1 MTVRQSLLAILDQ
14 SPCYGYQL
22 RGEFDA
28 RTGGTWPLNAGQ
40 VYSTLDRLER
50 DGLIESDGADGEGRV
65 RYSITRAGSEEVA
78 GWLSTP
84 VQRQAARD
92 ELAMKLAVAATLP
105 GVPLADIIQVQRS
118 ASIATLQDLTRTKAA
133 SGPPATAADLA
144 WSLVVESMI
153 FAAEAEVRWL
163 DHSEA
168 AIAHALRSG
177 VTAAAPND
185 DPPRRGRPARV
196 AASTDG
202 TEGGGR

>member
-1 MTVRQSLLAILDQ
+1 MTVRQSLLAILNQ

-50 DGLIESDGADGEGRV
+50 DGLITSDGADGEGRV
-65 RYSITRAGSEEVA
+65 RYSITPDGTTEVA
-78 GWLSTP
+78 AWLSAP

-105 GVPLADIIQVQRS
+105 GVSIADVIQVQRS
-118 ASIATLQDLTRTKAA
+118 ATIATLQELTRTKAA
-133 SGPPATAADLA
+133 SSAPGSAADLA

-168 AIAHALRSG
+168 AIARAVRSG
-177 VTAAAPND
+177 VVAVPPSD
-185 DPPRRGRPARV
+185 ELPRRGRPAR
-196 AASTDG
+196 AAAA
-202 TEGGGR
+202 TEGGAR